1 LTVSEPVNRARG
13 ANSGKAKKL
22 PTKQAK
28 ERVIQAIR
36 DGLQVEDAMALV
48 DRTRHTYI
56 EWRRSDASFKE
67 AIDRLR
73 EQASA
78 ARRRGGEKAVV
89 PDFPEF
95 SATYLGHEVPEVHMR
110 TYDMLQ
116 GRAPRNLH
124 PAMVHNAGRPN
135 MLLINYPP
143 DHGKSTT
150 WSVNYATY
158 RVITDP
164 NTRGCIIS
172 KTANLA
178 RQFLGAV
185 KNRLTSPRYS
195 ELQKA
200 FAPEGGFQGES
211 WTQNAIFVGGRD
223 SGEKDPTIQALGIG
237 GQLYG
242 ARLDWVILDDVVDNS
257 NAHRFDEQ
265 LQWITTEVISRL
277 PDDGLIMV
285 LGTRIAPLDLYSKLR
300 DMNEYDDVTP
310 LWSYLSQP
318 AVLEGTADTPDN
330 WKTLWPERWP
340 GPALARRK
348 ATLGSAARWSL
359 VYQQMDVSE
368 EAVFPAGAVE
378 ASINK
383 SRAAGTLGGGVADSG
398 IRCNASYLYTVA
410 GLDPATT
417 GKTAMCVVRLCRVC
431 GKRIVMDGFNMSN
444 CPPAKMQEQIRHFT
458 EKYGVQEWVIERN
471 AFQRYLTQ
479 DDVLRTYL
487 YGKGCILRE
496 HFTSSNKFDEDYGV
510 MSMQSL
516 FMSCVDPTEGEPWRR
531 RTSSP
536 CAQGAGNLIDLPNR
550 QFSTF
555 TDDLAEQL
563 IVWQPKQNKRTILSD
578 CVMALWF
585 CEIACKR
592 QLENAKAAPRFSNN
606 PFLPQREKNRRVTIR
621 LDELA
626 AAAFEQK
633 ALANRL

>member
-1 LTVSEPVNRARG
+1 LAETNRAR
-13 ANSGKAKKL
+13 SGLKKKV

-28 ERVIQAIR
+28 DAVIQAIK

-56 EWRRSDASFKE
+56 EWRRTDESFKR
-67 AIDRLR
+67 AIDQLR

-78 ARRRGGEKAVV
+78 ARRRKGESVVV
-89 PDFPEF
+89 PAFPEF

-110 TYDMLQ
+110 TLDLLE
-116 GRAPRNLH
+116 GREPRNLH
-124 PAMVHNAGRPN
+124 PAMRLNTGRPN

-150 WSVNYATY
+150 FSVNYPTW
-158 RVITDP
+158 RIVNDP
-164 NTRGCIIS
+164 NSRGAIIS
-172 KTANLA
+172 KTGNLA
-178 RQFLGAV
+178 RQFLGAI
-185 KNRLTSPRYS
+185 KNRLTSPKYAQ
-195 ELQKA
+195 LQSA

-211 WTQNAIFVGGRD
+211 WTQSAIYVGGRD
-223 SGEKDPTIQALGIG
+223 SGEKDPTVQALGIG
-237 GQLYG
+237 SQLYG
-242 ARLDWVILDDVVDNS
+242 ARLDWVVLDDVVDNS

-285 LGTRIAPLDLYSKLR
+285 LGTRIQPLDLYSKLR
-300 DMNEYDDVTP
+300 DMMDYDDTTP
-310 LWSYLSQP
+310 LWSYLAQP
-318 AVLEGTADTPDN
+318 AVLEGSAGSPAE
-330 WKTLWPERWP
+330 WQTLWPERWP

-359 VYQQMDVSE
+359 VYQQQDVSD
-368 EAVFPAGAVE
+368 EATFPAGAVE

-383 SRAAGTLGGGVADSG
+383 SRAAGSLGGGVVDSG
-398 IRCNASYLYTVA
+398 IKCNPAFLYTVA

-417 GKTAMCVVRLCRVC
+417 GKTAMCVVNLCRSC
-431 GKRIVMDGFNMSN
+431 GKRIVMDGFNMGN
-444 CPPAKMQEQIRHFT
+444 CPPAKMQEQIRYFT

-487 YGKGCILRE
+487 YSKGCLLRE
-496 HFTSSNKFDEDYGV
+496 HYTSNNKFDEDYGV
-510 MSMQSL
+510 MSMASL
-516 FMSCVDPTEGEPWRR
+516 FMSCVDPIEGEPWRR
-531 RTSSP
+531 RE
-536 CAQGAGNLIDLPNR
+536 GGGLIDLPNR

-555 TDDLAEQL
+555 TDDLVEQL
-563 IVWQPKQNKRTILSD
+563 ITWQPKGQKRTILTD
-578 CVMALWF
+578 TVMALWF

-592 QLENAKAAPRFSNN
+592 QIEGARSAPRHSNN
-606 PFLPQREKNRRVTIR
+606 PFLPRREKERRQTVR

-626 AAAFEQK
+626 AAAFEAK
-633 ALANRL
+633 AMANRL